1 MNIFVCILIGFAIVG
16 LLDKLQN
23 GKWGLAGCI
32 DQALNTMGNL
42 CLSLLGF
49 YCLFVTL
56 SDQLDLSFLRL
67 HPSSSVI
74 IGSLLAPDLGGLPL
88 IQSYIHDPATFFL
101 TGVFL
106 TSTLGCLISFQF
118 PIFLGQLKPKEHPLF
133 MEGVTY
139 GLLGLIPIL
148 LLLSLQI
155 DFVLLIPLFYIYGLL
170 LLGLW
175 KNKSLLLRLLQY
187 FAKGIEIIGLLC
199 FGIVLLSYFFHL
211 PFVSMNTLLD
221 GLLLVFQ
228 ITMIVAGS
236 HVLCQL
242 ILHYAKKPLQ
252 SFARFCGIETMT
264 LIGLLLSLG
273 SSIAILPLYPKM
285 SPEGKRINA
294 AFCVSGAYALGGQ
307 MGFIAAMTD
316 TKTTFFFIV
325 LKLTGGLLAIYLT
338 KRKSQK

>member
-155 DFVLLIPLFYIYGLL
+155 DFVLLIPLFCIYGLL
-170 LLGLW
+170 
-175 KNKSLLLRLLQY
+175 
-187 FAKGIEIIGLLC
+187 F
-199 FGIVLLSYFFHL
+199 
-211 PFVSMNTLLD
+211 
-221 GLLLVFQ
+221 
-228 ITMIVAGS
+228 
-236 HVLCQL
+236 
-242 ILHYAKKPLQ
+242 
-252 SFARFCGIETMT
+252 
-264 LIGLLLSLG
+264 
-273 SSIAILPLYPKM
+273 
-285 SPEGKRINA
+285 RI
-294 AFCVSGAYALGGQ
+294 
-307 MGFIAAMTD
+307 MEE
-316 TKTTFFFIV
+316 
-325 LKLTGGLLAIYLT
+325 
-338 KRKSQK
+338 